1 MSGLDQSRRFPRG
14 PPYMVRA
21 EPTAS
26 PSVALVDL
34 QRQRRLGM
42 AGIDADHRPAGRPRL
57 DPAKPEASK
66 IELIDKNIDHP
77 NRIVV
82 TDPVFQ
88 PLGNNVLCVRPTPS
102 TKRFIKP
109 SRQSTGES

>member
-1 MSGLDQSRRFPRG
+1 MI
-14 PPYMVRA
+14 A
-21 EPTAS
+21 
-26 PSVALVDL
+26 
-34 QRQRRLGM
+34 
-42 AGIDADHRPAGRPRL
+42 RPAGRPRL

-88 PLGNNVLCVRPTPS
+88 PLGNNVL
-102 TKRFIKP
+102 
-109 SRQSTGES
+109 